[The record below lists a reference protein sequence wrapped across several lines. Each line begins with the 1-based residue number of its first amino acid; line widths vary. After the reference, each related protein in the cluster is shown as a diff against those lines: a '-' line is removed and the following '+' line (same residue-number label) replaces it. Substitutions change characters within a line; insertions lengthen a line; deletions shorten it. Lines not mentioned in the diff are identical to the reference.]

1 MFLAW
6 SDMQDPKNNLLPMA
20 LCFLFLFLFFF
31 FTPLSQ
37 ASGSSNLLLIHF
49 LLCVCVCEG
58 IFFTW
63 SSQVKRKKKKNLYKR
78 YSSESIN
85 RRAIARFRKTIN
97 VRRCYRFRLV
107 KSGYLLKN
115 CGVKIK

>member
-6 SDMQDPKNNLLPMA
+6 SDMRDPKNNLLPMA
-20 LCFLFLFLFFF
+20 LCFLFLFLFFFFFF

-63 SSQVKRKKKKNLYKR
+63 SSQVKRKKKTCIKGILQKA
-78 YSSESIN
+78 SIGGQLQGSE
-85 RRAIARFRKTIN
+85 KQ
-97 VRRCYRFRLV
+97 LM
-107 KSGYLLKN
+107 
-115 CGVKIK
+115 